1 MGPVPAEQEDTCWSK
16 GARIG
21 RSGGH
26 IVEAAT
32 APPAATHR
40 RTAASMEKAQPQQR
54 RRLEPPLLGLSHYPT
69 LAGAVRQLD
78 GTGANGPRRPP
89 AGAVRLGHAERPGPW
104 PVLEGTAS
112 SRAHR
117 RTGLPRWERSGLPD
131 GGVAGD
137 HLRAGRRADR
147 RALGIA
153 GDRWPGGCWS
163 GNSGS
168 PRSGRAA
175 PARAGD
181 RTRHPTRGQ
190 LGRRRPRLARRPNPG
205 QPCMLGAE

>member
-78 GTGANGPRRPP
+78 GTGANGPRRSP
-89 AGAVRLGHAERPGPW
+89 AGPFACVTP
-104 PVLEGTAS
+104 
-112 SRAHR
+112 
-117 RTGLPRWERSGLPD
+117 
-131 GGVAGD
+131 
-137 HLRAGRRADR
+137 
-147 RALGIA
+147 
-153 GDRWPGGCWS
+153 
-163 GNSGS
+163 
-168 PRSGRAA
+168 
-175 PARAGD
+175 
-181 RTRHPTRGQ
+181 
-190 LGRRRPRLARRPNPG
+190 
-205 QPCMLGAE
+205 